1 MTLEQIQQAISERV
15 AHVSDLNATVKFVI
29 DGDKFVHV
37 DATQN
42 PAVISTD
49 DKPADCTVRVS
60 SETFADIISGKTSA
74 ATAFMFGKIKIEGNM
89 SVALAI
95 SRVL

>member
-1 MTLEQIQQAISERV
+1 MTLEQVHQAISERI
-15 AHVSDLNATVKFVI
+15 ARASDLNATVKFVV
-29 DGDKFVHV
+29 DGDKIVYV
-37 DATQN
+37 DATQQ
-42 PAVISTD
+42 PAVISYD

-60 SETFADIISGKTSA
+60 SETFDDIISGRSSA
-74 ATAFMFGKIKIEGNM
+74 ATAFMFGKIKIEGSM